1 MNILSKLFGGAT
13 AQPIEAVF
21 KGIDALVTSDEE
33 REAVELLKLK
43 AMQEP
48 AKMQVELNKIEAQHR
63 SVFVAGWR
71 PAIGW
76 VCVTGLA
83 FPFLINPVLQWCTG
97 EPGPELPLNV
107 LMEIVIAMLGLAGL
121 RTFEKTTGK
130 SK

>member
-1 MNILSKLFGGAT
+1 MSILSKLFGGAT

-33 REAVELLKLK
+33 REAAELLKLK

-48 AKMQVELNKIEAQHR
+48 AKMQIELNKIEAQHR
-63 SVFVAGWR
+63 SAFVAGWR

-76 VCVTGLA
+76 VCATGLA
-83 FPFLINPVLQWCTG
+83 FTFVINPVVQWCTG
-97 EPGPELPLNV
+97 NPGPELPLES
-107 LMEIVIAMLGLAGL
+107 LMPLVIAILGLGGY

>member
-1 MNILSKLFGGAT
+1 MSVLSKLFGGAT

-33 REAVELLKLK
+33 REAAELLKLK

-48 AKMQVELNKIEAQHR
+48 AKMQIELNKIEAQHR
-63 SVFVAGWR
+63 SAFVAGWR

-76 VCVTGLA
+76 VCATGLA
-83 FPFLINPVLQWCTG
+83 FTFVINPVLQWCTG
-97 EPGPELPLNV
+97 APGPELPLES
-107 LMEIVIAMLGLAGL
+107 LMPLVIAILGLGGY